1 MKYEVKI
8 VRLDQ
13 IQDKVIEIVE
23 TIENCSNY
31 ITQNAFVTFY
41 LSLSLPSDNDYQ
53 EINIASFPQN
63 DIVSIKKIDD

>member
-31 ITQNAFVTFY
+31 IIQNAFVTFY

>member
-8 VRLDQ
+8 IRFNQ
-13 IQDKVIEIVE
+13 IQDQAVEIVE

-31 ITQNAFVTFY
+31 IIQNAFVTFY
-41 LSLSLPSDNDYQ
+41 LEINMPNDNYQ